1 MAELQIKG
9 ASNSTPK
16 RFPLTDD
23 SILVGRQAYCD
34 LVLENHAVSREHA
47 KFIRNKDQW
56 FVEDLQS
63 RNGVWINGKRTGYE
77 PVRVKDG
84 DQIVVGDVTLIF
96 HAHPE
101 KSSSKI
107 ENSANWSQTLISSA
121 NDEEL
126 DPGLIRSQY
135 SVGADSSFLR
145 HSNRPRYDTIEQYEN
160 NCWRNVFAFYWILL
174 VSWVKRKTLAI

>member
-16 RFPLTDD
+16 CFPLTGD

-47 KFIRNKDQW
+47 KFIRKKDQW

-77 PVRVKDG
+77 PVEVKDG
-84 DQIVVGDVTLIF
+84 DQIAVGDVTMVF
-96 HAHPE
+96 HAYP
-101 KSSSKI
+101 
-107 ENSANWSQTLISSA
+107 ENSSPKKRVRQT
-121 NDEEL
+121 
-126 DPGLIRSQY
+126 GVR
-135 SVGADSSFLR
+135 R
-145 HSNRPRYDTIEQYEN
+145 
-160 NCWRNVFAFYWILL
+160 
-174 VSWVKRKTLAI
+174 